1 MVIKKMLCLMMVVA
15 LAVSGISGCS
25 KKTVCDW
32 CKEEKVCKERSF
44 LGEKVNVCDDCME
57 GL

>member
-1 MVIKKMLCLMMVVA
+1 MMVVA